1 MTDTLEVTRID
12 TDPRMSQAVI
22 HNGIAYLAGQ
32 VGAEGESVAAQTTA
46 VLEKVDAL
54 LTRAGTDKTK
64 VLTAQIWIADIT
76 RDFADMNAVWDA
88 WVPSGHAP
96 ARWTGEAK
104 LAKPGFR
111 VEIIVTAA
119 V

>member
-1 MTDTLEVTRID
+1 MSDITRIESNA
-12 TDPRMSQAVI
+12 RMSQAVV

-32 VGAEGESVAAQTTA
+32 VGAEGESVTAQTEA
-46 VLEKVDAL
+46 VLAKVDDL
-54 LTRAGTDKTK
+54 LAKAGTDKTK
-64 VLTAQIWIADIT
+64 LLTAQIWVANIET
-76 RDFADMNAVWDA
+76 DFAEMNTVWDA
-88 WVPSGHAP
+88 WVAEGCAP

-104 LAKPGFR
+104 LATPGFK